1 MQLPSEARS
10 HWICWDWSY
19 SHCELPCRCWR
30 WHSNLSPLGEQLRL
44 ITTKPPLQP
53 PGHHTLSWTF
63 PLPDDSQRALHTL
76 PNMISWRVIFSWINP
91 VTFLRK
97 NVLSLALWEKYL
109 INALPKIFRLA
120 EWAGR
125 ASGLIK
131 EKLAHQSKPGLNKH
145 ASQSPR
151 PVNVARN
158 IHIDLMQSFAAAP
171 ALGCLDLWMQV
182 GLPRKQA
189 GLFQISLPPNCC
201 TDWFWENHFVILN
214 LPFPHL

>member
-1 MQLPSEARS
+1 MSVSHFYREFPTQYFWVIHLSYPFHTQFTFLLFFLLRYSGHYIFRFYDLILRVWLFCLGATCAQLPSEARS

-44 ITTKPPLQP
+44 ITTKPPLQS
-53 PGHHTLSWTF
+53 PGHHTLYWTF
-63 PLPDDSQRALHTL
+63 PLPDDSQRALQIL

-109 INALPKIFRLA
+109 INALPKIFGLA

-131 EKLAHQSKPGLNKH
+131 EKLAHQSNPGLNKH
-145 ASQSPR
+145 AS
-151 PVNVARN
+151 
-158 IHIDLMQSFAAAP
+158 
-171 ALGCLDLWMQV
+171 
-182 GLPRKQA
+182 
-189 GLFQISLPPNCC
+189 
-201 TDWFWENHFVILN
+201 
-214 LPFPHL
+214 